1 MKRLTLLLAS
11 LVFASLAQA
20 QFLYQEGQHY
30 APLPMP
36 VPTVDASKVEVAEVF
51 AYGCIHCYHFE
62 PLLAEWKKT
71 LPAEV
76 VFVRVPAVFG
86 REDMMAQAQAFY
98 TAEALGVM
106 EKTHPAMFAA
116 IHEQKQQ
123 LDTEQSLA
131 DLFKSVAGIEPAE
144 FGKIFNSFGIASRA
158 KQSMYRMRDYRVSGT
173 PTVIINGKW
182 VINGRN
188 LSGQAEVLKVAD
200 FLIARETQA
209 LRAKAAADKALSA
222 IPAEAPAVEKVA
234 E

>member
-11 LVFASLAQA
+11 LMLAGLAQA
-20 QFLYQEGQHY
+20 QFLYKEGQHY
-30 APLPMP
+30 APLPVP

-71 LPAEV
+71 LPAEA
-76 VFVRVPAVFG
+76 VFVSVPAVFG
-86 REDMMAQAQAFY
+86 REDMMLQAQAFY

-106 EKTHPAMFAA
+106 EKTHPAMFAV

-123 LDTEQSLA
+123 LDSEQSLA
-131 DLFKSVAGIEPAE
+131 DLFKSAAGVDPAE
-144 FGKIFNSFGIASRA
+144 FSKVFNSFGIASRA
-158 KQSMYRMRDYRVSGT
+158 RQSMNRMRDYRVTGT

-222 IPAEAPAVEKVA
+222 IPAGEAAPEAVSE
-234 E
+234 